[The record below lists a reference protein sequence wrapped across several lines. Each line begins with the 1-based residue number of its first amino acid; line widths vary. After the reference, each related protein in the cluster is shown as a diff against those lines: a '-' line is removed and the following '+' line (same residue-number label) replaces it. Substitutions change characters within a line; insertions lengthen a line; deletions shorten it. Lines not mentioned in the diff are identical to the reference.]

1 MGRISGLCFKSEMA
15 FKKTFSVS
23 LCQIDENLFS
33 ATNVALCRQWV
44 SGCSSAASHNVS
56 TTRTKKKKK
65 KRAQEMFTYQ
75 ELNFNICSLANQS
88 EVQVCSLLHSMNLE
102 SKPDPALH

>member
-1 MGRISGLCFKSEMA
+1 
-15 FKKTFSVS
+15 
-23 LCQIDENLFS
+23 
-33 ATNVALCRQWV
+33 
-44 SGCSSAASHNVS
+44 
-56 TTRTKKKKK
+56 
-65 KRAQEMFTYQ
+65 MFTYQ

>member
-1 MGRISGLCFKSEMA
+1 M
-15 FKKTFSVS
+15 KTFSV
-23 LCQIDENLFS
+23 LQTLPF
-33 ATNVALCRQWV
+33 AG
-44 SGCSSAASHNVS
+44 SGYQAAVQQQV
-56 TTRTKKKKK
+56 TMFPQPGQKKKK